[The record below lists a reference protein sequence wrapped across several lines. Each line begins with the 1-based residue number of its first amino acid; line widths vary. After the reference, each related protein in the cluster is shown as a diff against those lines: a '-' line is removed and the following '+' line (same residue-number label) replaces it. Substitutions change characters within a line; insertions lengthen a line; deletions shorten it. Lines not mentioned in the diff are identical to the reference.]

1 MKAIIGRHYSG
12 FLLCFVVLL
21 LFVYYNDIE
30 AQTVKNIIPITSEDF
45 VKPIWHP
52 DDVIINAGTLGRY
65 RFSVDTTDLELPG
78 NVKIRPELIKFLNDL
93 QREFNTS
100 MIIMTGYRPQ
110 EQNLYLWAKCLADN
124 TKCVKALN
132 EKELKSWDEWIS
144 ASQQCTKNFPLCT
157 KHQTGDAV
165 DFYWKGLD
173 FQNEKKRDL
182 IVALLNEIGGLRK
195 YTDEE
200 RERYSI
206 ARDDDNLLK
215 IVAYMPGENVNIF
228 NPQGLCYFH
237 VEYQSSEIPPKPN
250 VDMIGVK
257 LSPQEELA
265 LTYKSGEYV
274 LIKYEDFLYP
284 ARVAENSDVNALEVN
299 IYIFCDEIRN
309 KLGDKISKN
318 LVHTRRTEPKDGW
331 GKQKVM
337 LEYISDGE
345 WKPAMD
351 VLEFED
357 YYVVPNQDGDPLTVS
372 IKNVRFPIAKI
383 H

>member
-1 MKAIIGRHYSG
+1 MKAMIAGHYSG
-12 FLLCFVVLL
+12 FILCFVVLL
-21 LFVYYNDIE
+21 LFVCCNDIE

-65 RFSVDTTDLELPG
+65 RFAVDTTDLELPD

-110 EQNLYLWAKCLADN
+110 EQNLYLWAKCLSDN
-124 TKCVKALN
+124 TKCVKTLN
-132 EKELKSWDEWIS
+132 EKELKSWDEWII
-144 ASQQCTKNFPLCT
+144 ASQQCTKNFPLCS

-182 IVALLNEIGGLRK
+182 ILALLNEIGGSRK
-195 YTDEE
+195 YTAEE
-200 RERYSI
+200 RQRYNI
-206 ARDDDNLLK
+206 APDDDNLLK
-215 IVAYMPGENVNIF
+215 IVAYMSGENVSIL

-250 VDMIGVK
+250 ADMIGVK
-257 LSPQEELA
+257 LSPQEELE
-265 LTYKSGEYV
+265 LSYKSGEYV
-274 LIKYEDFLYP
+274 LIEYEDFLYP

-309 KLGDKISKN
+309 NLGDKISKN
-318 LVHTRRTEPKDGW
+318 LIHTRRTEPKDGW

-337 LEYISDGE
+337 LEYISDEE

-357 YYVVPNQDGDPLTVS
+357 SYVVPNQDGDPLTVS